1 MTDKKKTIK
10 TIALVLIA
18 IIFLFMF
25 YNTFFKAKK
34 NSGKAALK
42 KQPTKVV
49 GTILPQR
56 TAPKQTETVTIPVSG
71 SDPAGNIAFSVQ
83 PYKSIIPNIFEPPD
97 SVKPVP
103 KKEEEKP
110 KPIEVAKPIGVA
122 KPITD
127 AVKSLVKKIVE
138 LPPLSEQEKSSISQE
153 LDFKGSILSSTGAV
167 AIINDEFIHVGDSVN
182 GYKVASISEQQ
193 VFIDTGRG
201 TIILEIMTHE

>member
-83 PYKSIIPNIFEPPD
+83 PYKSIIPNIFESPD
-97 SVKPVP
+97 SIKPVP
-103 KKEEEKP
+103 KKENGEP
-110 KPIEVAKPIGVA
+110 KPIG
-122 KPITD
+122 D
-127 AVKSLVKKIVE
+127 NVKSLVKKIVE
-138 LPPLSEQEKSSISQE
+138 PPLSEQEKSSISQE
-153 LDFKGSILSSTGAV
+153 FDFKGSILSSTGAV

-201 TIILEIMTHE
+201 TIILEIMTYE